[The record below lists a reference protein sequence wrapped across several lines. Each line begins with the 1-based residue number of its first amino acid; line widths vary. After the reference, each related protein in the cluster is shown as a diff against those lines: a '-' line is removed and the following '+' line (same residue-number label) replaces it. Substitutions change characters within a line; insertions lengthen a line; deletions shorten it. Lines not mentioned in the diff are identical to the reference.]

1 MRAGLFK
8 TEKTM
13 EILCEDGTI
22 ISEPSDGD
30 LYYIL
35 TSFKEIE
42 KLTGDSEK
50 RWDKEYSEMEDYS
63 GKLLAFVNEADEL
76 IIWDFNPFKH
86 LLKNQNE
93 EKLLSV
99 SEYAIRAGKSQAIV
113 RRYCANGKFPG
124 AIKISLTN
132 NKDGVWMIPD
142 VPWPSD
148 ERKVANKK
156 YKRREHNP
164 KIPKVQLEK
173 GMITAQEYAV
183 KIGKGIQTV
192 VKACKNGKIPGAMH
206 VPAKKGLNRGYW
218 MIPEENVDWLEKCK
232 NN

>member
-1 MRAGLFK
+1 MRAALFK
-8 TEKTM
+8 TEKTI

-22 ISEPSDGD
+22 ISEPSDD
-30 LYYIL
+30 ELYYIL

-42 KLTGDSEK
+42 KLTGDLEK

-63 GKLLAFVNEADEL
+63 GELIAFVNEADEL

-86 LLKNQNE
+86 LLKNLNE

-99 SEYAIRAGKSQAIV
+99 SEYATKEGKSQAIV
-113 RRYCANGKFPG
+113 RRYCANGKFLG
-124 AIKISLTN
+124 AKKISLPN
-132 NKDGVWMIPD
+132 SKDGVWMIPD

-148 ERKVANKK
+148 NRKVADKK

-164 KIPKVQLEK
+164 KIPKVQLEN

-183 KIGKGIQTV
+183 RIGKGIQTV
-192 VKACKNGKIPGAMH
+192 IKACKNGKIPGAKH
-206 VPAKKGLNRGYW
+206 VVAQKGLNRGYW
-218 MIPEENVDWLEKCK
+218 MIPEENLIWLEKRK
-232 NN
+232 NK